1 MHVHGRTQH
10 TGKKSCAICRS
21 ASFCS
26 SLRSLSAPFGS
37 SSAAQTAGAARSVR
51 VACGCTR
58 SVKALQHTSSATREH
73 NLRLL
78 AITIAGSRRGGHAR
92 ELRLKTREPALASAF
107 LTYLLTCTSKYL
119 LTYLLTCVVGCLFAQ
134 RPQRASAL
142 GAERRAVGSS
152 LTHERHRASDE
163 RHRASKPTPAAVR
176 EHVHPRCFQGVH
188 ESAGLRLAA

>member
-73 NLRLL
+73 NLSL
-78 AITIAGSRRGGHAR
+78 AITISGIAPGRACTGTVHAR
-92 ELRLKTREPALASAF
+92 TKFQIHGGKSPCCTSAF
-107 LTYLLTCTSKYL
+107 LPYGTHLHI
-119 LTYLLTCVVGCLFAQ
+119 VGFLFAQ
-134 RPQRASAL
+134 RPQRASAAL